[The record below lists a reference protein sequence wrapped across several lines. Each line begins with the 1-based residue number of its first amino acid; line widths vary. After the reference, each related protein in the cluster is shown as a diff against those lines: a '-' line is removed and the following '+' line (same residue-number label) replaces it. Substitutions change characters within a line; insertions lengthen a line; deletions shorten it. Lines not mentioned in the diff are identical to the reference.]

1 MEVPVV
7 INPRFLAS
15 SSALL
20 LSMLAI
26 VLLAGCNVDVKK
38 NAQGDEKKVDIE
50 TPVGHMQVSKN
61 ADVRDTGLP
70 VYPGA
75 RPAEKEAQNDDKS
88 ANVNISTSWFGLK
101 VVALEYQSDAPSD
114 KLVSFYSNEL
124 KKYGPVLR
132 CQTSWKGEHASVD
145 MGDNHDYKDKKDS
158 HELTCD
164 KDHGDT
170 VELKVG
176 TKQNQHLVAIEPQG
190 KGSKF
195 ALVYIQVRDKEST
208 I

>member
-15 SSALL
+15 SSAVFVFVLILSLL
-20 LSMLAI
+20 T
-26 VLLAGCNVDVKK
+26 GCNVDVKK
-38 NAQGDEKKVDIE
+38 NAQGQEKKVDID

-75 RPAEKEAQNDDKS
+75 RIVEKDSQNDDKS

-124 KKYGPVLR
+124 KKYGNVLR
-132 CQTSWKGEHASVD
+132 CQTSWKGEHASVE
-145 MGDNHDYKDKKDS
+145 MGDDNNYKNKDS

-176 TKQNQHLVAIEPQG
+176 MKENQHLVAIEPQG